1 MEKAFEMMASHFSLP
16 LHRPGLFKDG
26 PPQLPPSLLYPV
38 GSNDHVMHVNM
49 LLHHFLLKTAAL
61 NHQQHVKSLTS
72 PYSMRGYDLFKS
84 GFTNPAS
91 VLYHNPSTL
100 HRPQNQAPQSSIT
113 SSLLT
118 PPLSERSSS
127 SVESS
132 NEGVSSPTLGKSAIL
147 DLRKPTAKE
156 TSLKRKTPNKV

>member
-1 MEKAFEMMASHFSLP
+1 MMASHFSLP

-72 PYSMRGYDLFKS
+72 PYSM
-84 GFTNPAS
+84 
-91 VLYHNPSTL
+91 V
-100 HRPQNQAPQSSIT
+100 
-113 SSLLT
+113 
-118 PPLSERSSS
+118 
-127 SVESS
+127 
-132 NEGVSSPTLGKSAIL
+132 
-147 DLRKPTAKE
+147 
-156 TSLKRKTPNKV
+156 